1 MIQLLM
7 RKKASEKYSVVPM
20 LTNLGISFLK
30 ENLLPLYLKPR
41 LKKKNIAPW

>member
-7 RKKASEKYSVVPM
+7 RNKASEKYSVVPM

-30 ENLLPLYLKPR
+30 EKS
-41 LKKKNIAPW
+41 IALIFEAKT